1 MNVEI
6 GTKAAQIPRK
16 GIYIN
21 GIFGAVYRLR
31 SGNISLHGGKLIFF
45 YSIFWGCSAQTQT
58 RIGLL
63 YLRKSPEVV
72 FRFPAF
78 LKGAQA

>member
-21 GIFGAVYRLR
+21 GIFGAVC
-31 SGNISLHGGKLIFF
+31 IDF
-45 YSIFWGCSAQTQT
+45 
-58 RIGLL
+58 
-63 YLRKSPEVV
+63 VV
-72 FRFPAF
+72 GTSVFMVEN
-78 LKGAQA
+78 